1 MNTVRQKN
9 HKSRNFV
16 FVIEKKMNGKW
27 GLEWDFGCFMSFEVA
42 EISMKDFERY
52 NKHPKDYRI
61 TMYFSEKPHS
71 G

>member
-9 HKSRNFV
+9 HTSRNFV
-16 FVIEKKMNGKW
+16 FIIEKKMNGKW
-27 GLEWDFGCFMSFEVA
+27 SLEWDFGCFMSFEVA

-61 TMYFSEKPHS
+61 TMYFSEKPHN